1 MSALLKTLGG
11 MTPDER
17 QTQGPQIHALR
28 EAVTNALAARKAA
41 LEGAALEAKLAA
53 ERLDMTLPADAA
65 PKGSVH
71 PVSQV
76 MDEID
81 EIFADMGFAVAT
93 GPEIEDDWRNFTAL
107 NIPETHPARA
117 MHDTF
122 YFPDKDAV
130 YRAVVGQVIAGWQQE
145 FLAALRGEGDI
156 VQRVGVALTTKHKA
170 AMKLLE
176 GSPHADELYGEH
188 DRLSGGQFRDLDVQL
203 QAALEVALGEAGVA
217 RPRLIGQM
225 LLAASLGIGH
235 KATSPAELGPA
246 LRLLSERLIRPE
258 LPA

>member
-1 MSALLKTLGG
+1 
-11 MTPDER
+11 MTPAEAKR
-17 QTQGPQIHALR
+17 QAIMTAAGNLMLKHGLRGTSMEAIAR
-28 EAVTNALAARKAA
+28 EARI
-41 LEGAALEAKLAA
+41 AKP
-53 ERLDMTLPADAA
+53 TLYA
-65 PKGSVH
+65 
-71 PVSQV
+71 
-76 MDEID
+76 
-81 EIFADMGFAVAT
+81 
-93 GPEIEDDWRNFTAL
+93 
-107 NIPETHPARA
+107 
-117 MHDTF
+117 

-130 YRAVVGQVIAGWQQE
+130 YRAVVGQLIAGWQQE

-156 VQRVGVALTTKHKA
+156 VQRVGVALTAKHKA

-188 DRLSGGQFRDLDVQL
+188 DRLSGAQFRDLDVQL

-225 LLAASLGIGH
+225 LLAASFGIGH

-258 LPA
+258 LPP